1 MITFL
6 KTLDTAG
13 GKYVEGFCTSDDLEN
28 LPIMGICNGSK
39 MEVLTIA
46 AASDD
51 DEGGGGEAKGAVK
64 EAVRVIAPEE
74 EEDAAPTGTI
84 AEYRYNATGG
94 AWVMIGTAEASS
106 DDTEP
111 AEET

>member
-39 MEVLTIA
+39 MEVLDA
-46 AASDD
+46 
-51 DEGGGGEAKGAVK
+51 EA
-64 EAVRVIAPEE
+64 
-74 EEDAAPTGTI
+74 GTL

-94 AWVMIGTAEASS
+94 AWVEIVE
-106 DDTEP
+106 
-111 AEET
+111 AEEEITATGSNDAVSDGAGGTGS